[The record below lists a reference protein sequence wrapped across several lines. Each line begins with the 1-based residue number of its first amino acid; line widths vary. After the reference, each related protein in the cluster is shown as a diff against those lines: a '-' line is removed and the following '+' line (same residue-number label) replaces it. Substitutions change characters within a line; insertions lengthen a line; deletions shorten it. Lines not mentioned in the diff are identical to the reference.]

1 MRSRAV
7 IFPLACC
14 FSSFFFPPP
23 RRTASKRCS
32 YRESANFIAS
42 SFWLNLR
49 SISFLFAIS
58 YIFLRLNIATY
69 QHKIEF
75 SLPFHLDFS
84 SISFIMFWA
93 CPPEALLFDRARG
106 SGPCGLSDL
115 HSFASFGRAAGSG
128 TPPYPSRFRAPRGD
142 FLFFNNLGLDRLKQ
156 GPIIINYRRYQ
167 FTTVW
172 VTV

>member
-93 CPPEALLFDRARG
+93 CPPRLCSLGELG
-106 SGPCGLSDL
+106 
-115 HSFASFGRAAGSG
+115 GRAPAGCRTFTRSPRSVVPPVAAPLRTPHASALRAG
-128 TPPYPSRFRAPRGD
+128 TFY
-142 FLFFNNLGLDRLKQ
+142 FLITWDLTVSKQ
-156 GPIIINYRRYQ
+156 GPIIIN
-167 FTTVW
+167 
-172 VTV
+172 